1 MNFRHRSMVALC
13 PSCESPFHFTQTEF
27 FVEND
32 GGGWTVVCPE
42 CNKNFKFPVLNPQ
55 ESSTK
60 DQWRVTPFYDW
71 PGGNIDTP
79 IAAEI
84 VTHDL
89 PKTNLIGSTIYL
101 PQLCFVVEEIRRT
114 LMQQPIL
121 YCIPNV
127 TILSASGAKLRT
139 GC

>member
-1 MNFRHRSMVALC
+1 MVALC

-42 CNKNFKFPVLNPQ
+42 CNKNFKFPVLNPKNQ
-55 ESSTK
+55 AQRISGELPLFTTGPVVTSTHLSLQK
-60 DQWRVTPFYDW
+60 LSHTIFQKP
-71 PGGNIDTP
+71 
-79 IAAEI
+79 
-84 VTHDL
+84 
-89 PKTNLIGSTIYL
+89 NLIGSTIYL